1 MEGKEGV
8 DGHIP
13 VEGQI
18 NGERSFLESIK
29 SRIRSIVHR
38 DAPKG
43 LKAHQEGL
51 EARLKA
57 MDRLGEEGSTDN
69 LVDDLERISDFK
81 KDSSKE

>member
-8 DGHIP
+8 DGHAP
-13 VEGQI
+13 VGEET
-18 NGERSFLESIK
+18 NGHHSILKSIK
-29 SRIRSIVHR
+29 SRIRAMVHR

-57 MDRLGEEGSTDN
+57 MERLDKEGSTDN
-69 LVDDLERISDFK
+69 VVDDLERISEFK
-81 KDSSKE
+81 KDSSIE